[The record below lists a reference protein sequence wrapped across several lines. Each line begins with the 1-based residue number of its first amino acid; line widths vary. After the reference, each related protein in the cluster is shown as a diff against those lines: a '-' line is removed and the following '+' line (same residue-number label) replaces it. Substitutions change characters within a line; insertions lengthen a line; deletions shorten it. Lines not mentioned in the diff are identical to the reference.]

1 MLREDEY
8 FEDTSSDITA
18 ISPASWDVD
27 TTPDYFARGLKF
39 CLGRGVEPDLIQAHK
54 WFNIA
59 ALRGNREARHYRSE
73 VAAEMTRREI
83 AEAQRQ
89 AREWVSRH

>member
-1 MLREDEY
+1 MLRDDQH
-8 FEDTSSDITA
+8 FEDSTIEISTLTA
-18 ISPASWDVD
+18 GGWPVD
-27 TTPDYFARGLKF
+27 TTPDYFARGLNYS
-39 CLGRGVEPDLIQAHK
+39 LGRDVEPDLIQAHK

-59 ALRGNREARHYRSE
+59 ALQGNKEARQYRSE
-73 VAAEMTRREI
+73 VAAEMTRQEI

>member
-1 MLREDEY
+1 MLREDQY
-8 FEDTSSDITA
+8 FEDTSSE
-18 ISPASWDVD
+18 ISALPSAGWHVD

-39 CLGRGVEPDLIQAHK
+39 CLGRGVEADLIQAHK

-73 VAAEMTRREI
+73 VAAEMTRQEI